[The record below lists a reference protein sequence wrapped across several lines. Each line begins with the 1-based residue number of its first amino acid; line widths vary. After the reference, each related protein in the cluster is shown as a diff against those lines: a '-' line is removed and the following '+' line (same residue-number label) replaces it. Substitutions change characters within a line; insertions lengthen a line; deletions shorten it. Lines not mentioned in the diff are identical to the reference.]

1 MPDSALYTVE
11 RKEPA
16 KVSMVEQQNYM
27 SYERALAPYR
37 RPISSG
43 GRRKPSLLGK
53 IRALFKG
60 EEKSVP
66 HELSGTKRRHIENN
80 KDSSI
85 SIPGGFFSSDTS
97 PSTVRLPKR
106 HDSPGINTSTLIV
119 EREHEESSSDRD
131 ESLTADISNAKLADF
146 FAKKG
151 GDPLSEMEME
161 GVKSL
166 MRKANRFSKS
176 SGRNSSINTT
186 LDPNNSMDLAYS
198 RVLKNSRVPSVG
210 VPTMGAPT
218 YVPKYDDSFGSHSAA
233 NTSNRTTSSRRR
245 VFDYSSLPSP
255 YKTTVYKYSAA
266 DKSHVSNRDSK
277 SSSASQSM
285 VLKPSSGKKMSNTAS
300 ALVSLLN
307 SENPKSETSHHLANP
322 YSTHVNQIRKYKKS
336 FPAFSPKQE
345 TSMPAPLKSSA
356 LQELEQ
362 AKVQVNP
369 DVSAKQQNSLEKYKP
384 MRSSSLRANVM
395 KANESPEKKQ
405 FEPVPTMPTSSKFNF
420 QFHGNQDSGAEK
432 HSQFQANIQSEKK
445 TDIRPTFSTNRFQ
458 QKKYD
463 LPDNNSD
470 GDITIG
476 KQQPSIDL
484 PKIDSTE
491 PIVSVNNEIPEFEF
505 GKIPKSNVQPS
516 VIDEQKVQ
524 EFKKLFV
531 F

>member
-1 MPDSALYTVE
+1 
-11 RKEPA
+11 
-16 KVSMVEQQNYM
+16 M
-27 SYERALAPYR
+27 SYKRALAPYR

-53 IRALFKG
+53 IKALFKG
-60 EEKSVP
+60 DEKSVP
-66 HELSGTKRRHIENN
+66 YELSDTKRRHIEINE
-80 KDSSI
+80 DSSI
-85 SIPGGFFSSDTS
+85 PIPGGFFSSDTS
-97 PSTVRLPKR
+97 PSAVRLPKR
-106 HDSPGINTSTLIV
+106 HDNPGINMSTLIV
-119 EREHEESSSDRD
+119 EREPEESSSDGD

-151 GDPLSEMEME
+151 GEPLSEMEIE

-166 MRKANRFSKS
+166 MKKANRFSKS

-186 LDPNNSMDLAYS
+186 LDPNNSTDFVYS

-233 NTSNRTTSSRRR
+233 NMSNRTTSSRRR

-266 DKSHVSNRDSK
+266 DKSHVSNRVSNP
-277 SSSASQSM
+277 SSASQSM
-285 VLKPSSGKKMSNTAS
+285 VLKPSGGKKMSNTAS

-307 SENPKSETSHHLANP
+307 NENPKSETSHHLANP
-322 YSTHVNQIRKYKKS
+322 YSNHVNQIRKYKKS
-336 FPAFSPKQE
+336 FPTFSPKQE
-345 TSMPAPLKSSA
+345 TSRPAPLKSSA

-362 AKVQVNP
+362 AKAQSNP
-369 DVSAKQQNSLEKYKP
+369 DVSAKPQNSLERYKP
-384 MRSSSLRANVM
+384 MRSSSLRSNVM

-405 FEPVPTMPTSSKFNF
+405 FEPVPKMPTSSKFDF
-420 QFHGNQDSGAEK
+420 QFQGNQGSGTEK
-432 HSQFQANIQSEKK
+432 QSQFQANIRSEKK
-445 TDIRPTFSTNRFQ
+445 SDISPTFSTNTFQ
-458 QKKYD
+458 QKRYD

-470 GDITIG
+470 GDITIE
-476 KQQPSIDL
+476 KQQPSVAL
-484 PKIDSTE
+484 PKINSTE
-491 PIVSVNNEIPEFEF
+491 PIVSVNKEIPEFDF
-505 GKIPKSNVQPS
+505 GKIPRSNVRPS
-516 VIDEQKVQ
+516 VIDERKVQ